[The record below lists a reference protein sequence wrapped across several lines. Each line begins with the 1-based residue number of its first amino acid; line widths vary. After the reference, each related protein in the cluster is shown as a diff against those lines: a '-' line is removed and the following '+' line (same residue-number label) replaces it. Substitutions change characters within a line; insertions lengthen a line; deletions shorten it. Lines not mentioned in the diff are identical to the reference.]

1 MMHALPHLKKPCV
14 PGRLNEA
21 GPVPAL
27 KESQQMPTD
36 RPSDMS
42 DPPTEGAAPEAGMA
56 GHKSAAA
63 APAAPYDPSWE
74 ALRSRPGYLIRRLNQ
89 IHYAMF
95 IEECTA
101 EGITPVQYGI
111 LTVLATQPGLD
122 QTAIGFELGLD
133 RTTTADVL
141 RRLEEKGYLERRVN
155 PADRRSRQA
164 YITAEGQRLKD
175 ALHAGMQRSQD
186 RFLAPLSAEDRARF
200 MALLTT
206 LVECNNQYGR
216 AAARV

>member
-1 MMHALPHLKKPCV
+1 MHVPPRSKKPCV
-14 PGRLNEA
+14 PERLNEA
-21 GPVPAL
+21 GLVPAL

-36 RPSDMS
+36 LPSDMS
-42 DPPTEGAAPEAGMA
+42 DPTDAPASAAGGASMPAPV
-56 GHKSAAA
+56 AA
-63 APAAPYDPSWE
+63 APAVSYDPSWE

-141 RRLEEKGYLERRVN
+141 RRLEERGYLERRVN

-164 YITAEGQRLKD
+164 YITAEGQRLKE

-200 MALLTT
+200 MTLLTT

>member
-1 MMHALPHLKKPCV
+1 M
-14 PGRLNEA
+14 
-21 GPVPAL
+21 
-27 KESQQMPTD
+27 STD
-36 RPSDMS
+36 QS
-42 DPPTEGAAPEAGMA
+42 PEATASTAENALDEAPQAA
-56 GHKSAAA
+56 GTKASVASV
-63 APAAPYDPSWE
+63 PYDPTWQ
-74 ALRSRPGYLIRRLNQ
+74 ALSSRPGYLIRRLNQ

-95 IEECTA
+95 IEECNV

-111 LTVLATQPGLD
+111 LTVLAGQPGLD

-164 YITAEGQRLKD
+164 YITAAGQRLKD
-175 ALHAGMQRSQD
+175 TLHAGMARSQD
-186 RFLAPLSAEDRARF
+186 RFLAPLSDEDRARF
-200 MALLTT
+200 MTLLTT
-206 LVECNNQYGR
+206 LVEANNQYGR

>member
-1 MMHALPHLKKPCV
+1 
-14 PGRLNEA
+14 
-21 GPVPAL
+21 
-27 KESQQMPTD
+27 MPI
-36 RPSDMS
+36 
-42 DPPTEGAAPEAGMA
+42 DPPPGAPQLPAEDPTGKPAGVVTDVSSASTSCATEASISSAPDQRAQDEMIAAPGT
-56 GHKSAAA
+56 
-63 APAAPYDPSWE
+63 YDPTWE

-95 IEECTA
+95 IEECNI

-111 LTVLATQPGLD
+111 LTVLASQPGLD

-164 YITAEGQRLKD
+164 YITTAGRRLKD
-175 ALHAGMQRSQD
+175 KLHAGMQRSQD
-186 RFLAPLSAEDRARF
+186 RFLAPLSPQDRARF
-200 MALLTT
+200 MSLLSV